1 MLHKYNEAKKDR
13 VKSQKDEQ
21 LLTNKMKLLS
31 QEEKKVKRKISQE
44 YKNNENAE
52 RIRVNVLKNK
62 EMVEEA
68 RRLKAL
74 YLEEQRIQ
82 NNHQRDGIRI
92 TLSNWRNEL
101 AEKKQNEAVKA
112 KMEKN
117 EIEKIIQMK
126 KIEKE
131 NENKK
136 MHDKVKKDYFEKEQK
151 KKKDDYLKKLKMK
164 KELENKIKNE
174 LNTKN
179 NIDNSINTYQ
189 EKSIQILQRINTID
203 LDISQISN
211 QTNKKMHHRKN
222 SNSNTSSSTK
232 KKYGY

>member
-1 MLHKYNEAKKDR
+1 M
-13 VKSQKDEQ
+13 KSQKDEQ

-74 YLEEQRIQ
+74 SLEEQRIQ

-136 MHDKVKKDYFEKEQK
+136 MHDKVKKEYFEKEQK
-151 KKKDDYLKKLKMK
+151 KKKDDYLRKLKMK

-174 LNTKN
+174 LNTKS
-179 NIDNSINTYQ
+179 NIDNSKKNTLISLSDKELVEIINKTEDEMIYDILKERTQ
-189 EKSIQILQRINTID
+189 IKSKTFSHEEFLLYLEKLN
-203 LDISQISN
+203 
-211 QTNKKMHHRKN
+211 
-222 SNSNTSSSTK
+222 SSSE
-232 KKYGY
+232 

>member
-1 MLHKYNEAKKDR
+1 M
-13 VKSQKDEQ
+13 KSQKDEQ

-74 YLEEQRIQ
+74 SLEEQRIQ

-101 AEKKQNEAVKA
+101 A
-112 KMEKN
+112 
-117 EIEKIIQMK
+117 
-126 KIEKE
+126 
-131 NENKK
+131 
-136 MHDKVKKDYFEKEQK
+136 
-151 KKKDDYLKKLKMK
+151 
-164 KELENKIKNE
+164 
-174 LNTKN
+174 
-179 NIDNSINTYQ
+179 
-189 EKSIQILQRINTID
+189 
-203 LDISQISN
+203 
-211 QTNKKMHHRKN
+211 
-222 SNSNTSSSTK
+222 
-232 KKYGY
+232 

>member
-1 MLHKYNEAKKDR
+1 
-13 VKSQKDEQ
+13 
-21 LLTNKMKLLS
+21 MKLLS

-68 RRLKAL
+68 RKIKAL

-136 MHDKVKKDYFEKEQK
+136 MHDKVKKEYFEKEQK
-151 KKKDDYLKKLKMK
+151 KKKDDYLRKLKMK

-174 LNTKN
+174 LNTKS

-189 EKSIQILQRINTID
+189 EKSIQILQRINTIV

-211 QTNKKMHHRKN
+211 QPNKKIHQRKN
-222 SNSNTSSSTK
+222 SNSNTSTSTK
-232 KKYGY
+232 KKYGF

>member
-1 MLHKYNEAKKDR
+1 M
-13 VKSQKDEQ
+13 KSQKDEQ

-68 RRLKAL
+68 RKLKAL

-136 MHDKVKKDYFEKEQK
+136 MHDKVKKEYFEKEQK
-151 KKKDDYLKKLKMK
+151 KKKDDYLRKLKMK

-174 LNTKN
+174 LNTKS

-211 QTNKKMHHRKN
+211 QPNKKIHQRKN
-222 SNSNTSSSTK
+222 SNSNTSTSTK
-232 KKYGY
+232 KKYGF

>member
-1 MLHKYNEAKKDR
+1 M
-13 VKSQKDEQ
+13 KSQKDEQ

-68 RRLKAL
+68 RKLKVL

-136 MHDKVKKDYFEKEQK
+136 MHDKVKKEYFEKEQK
-151 KKKDDYLKKLKMK
+151 KKKDDYLRKLKMK

-174 LNTKN
+174 LNTKS

-211 QTNKKMHHRKN
+211 QPNKKIHQRKN
-222 SNSNTSSSTK
+222 SNSNTSTSTK
-232 KKYGY
+232 KKYGF

>member
-1 MLHKYNEAKKDR
+1 
-13 VKSQKDEQ
+13 
-21 LLTNKMKLLS
+21 MKLLS

-68 RRLKAL
+68 RKLKAL

-136 MHDKVKKDYFEKEQK
+136 MHDKVKKEYFEKEQK
-151 KKKDDYLKKLKMK
+151 KKKDDYLRKLKMK

-174 LNTKN
+174 LN
-179 NIDNSINTYQ
+179 
-189 EKSIQILQRINTID
+189 EKSII
-203 LDISQISN
+203 
-211 QTNKKMHHRKN
+211 
-222 SNSNTSSSTK
+222 
-232 KKYGY
+232 Y

>member
-74 YLEEQRIQ
+74 SLEEQRIQ

-136 MHDKVKKDYFEKEQK
+136 MHDKVKKEYFEKVQK
-151 KKKDDYLKKLKMK
+151 KKKDDYLRKLKMK

-174 LNTKN
+174 LNTKS

-211 QTNKKMHHRKN
+211 QPNKKIHQRKN
-222 SNSNTSSSTK
+222 SNSNTSTSTK
-232 KKYGY
+232 KKYGF

>member
-1 MLHKYNEAKKDR
+1 M
-13 VKSQKDEQ
+13 KSQKDEQ

-68 RRLKAL
+68 RKLKAL

-136 MHDKVKKDYFEKEQK
+136 MHDKVKKEYFEKEQK
-151 KKKDDYLKKLKMK
+151 KKKDDYLRKLKMK

-174 LNTKN
+174 LNEKSI
-179 NIDNSINTYQ
+179 IDNSINTYQ

-211 QTNKKMHHRKN
+211 QPNKKIHQRKN
-222 SNSNTSSSTK
+222 SNSNTSTSTK
-232 KKYGY
+232 KKYGF

>member
-1 MLHKYNEAKKDR
+1 
-13 VKSQKDEQ
+13 
-21 LLTNKMKLLS
+21 MKLLS

-68 RRLKAL
+68 RKLKAL

-136 MHDKVKKDYFEKEQK
+136 MHDKVKKEYFEKEQK
-151 KKKDDYLKKLKMK
+151 KKKDDYLRKLKMK

-174 LNTKN
+174 LNEKSI
-179 NIDNSINTYQ
+179 IDNSINTYQ

-211 QTNKKMHHRKN
+211 QPNKKIHQRKN
-222 SNSNTSSSTK
+222 SNSNTSTSTK
-232 KKYGY
+232 KKYGF

>member
-1 MLHKYNEAKKDR
+1 
-13 VKSQKDEQ
+13 
-21 LLTNKMKLLS
+21 MKLLS

-68 RRLKAL
+68 KRLKAL

-136 MHDKVKKDYFEKEQK
+136 MHDKVKKESFEKEQK
-151 KKKDDYLKKLKMK
+151 KKKDDYLRKLKMK

-174 LNTKN
+174 LNTKS

-211 QTNKKMHHRKN
+211 QPNKKIHQRKN
-222 SNSNTSSSTK
+222 SNSNTSTSTK
-232 KKYGY
+232 KKYGF

>member
-101 AEKKQNEAVKA
+101 AGKKQNEAVKA

>member
-1 MLHKYNEAKKDR
+1 M
-13 VKSQKDEQ
+13 KSQKDEQ

-74 YLEEQRIQ
+74 SLEEQRIQ

-136 MHDKVKKDYFEKEQK
+136 MHDKVKKE
-151 KKKDDYLKKLKMK
+151 YLKETISK
-164 KELENKIKNE
+164 K
-174 LNTKN
+174 
-179 NIDNSINTYQ
+179 Q
-189 EKSIQILQRINTID
+189 F
-203 LDISQISN
+203 
-211 QTNKKMHHRKN
+211 
-222 SNSNTSSSTK
+222 
-232 KKYGY
+232 

>member
-1 MLHKYNEAKKDR
+1 
-13 VKSQKDEQ
+13 
-21 LLTNKMKLLS
+21 MKLLS

-136 MHDKVKKDYFEKEQK
+136 MHDKVKKEYFEKEQK
-151 KKKDDYLKKLKMK
+151 KKKDDYLRKLKMK

-174 LNTKN
+174 LNTKS

-211 QTNKKMHHRKN
+211 QPNKKIHQRKN
-222 SNSNTSSSTK
+222 SNSNTSTSTK
-232 KKYGY
+232 KKYGF

>member
-1 MLHKYNEAKKDR
+1 
-13 VKSQKDEQ
+13 
-21 LLTNKMKLLS
+21 MKLLS

-68 RRLKAL
+68 RKLKAL

-136 MHDKVKKDYFEKEQK
+136 MHDKVKKEYFEKEQK
-151 KKKDDYLKKLKMK
+151 KKKDDYLRKLKMK

-174 LNTKN
+174 LNTKS

-211 QTNKKMHHRKN
+211 QPNKKIHQRKN
-222 SNSNTSSSTK
+222 SNSNTSTSTK
-232 KKYGY
+232 KKYGF

>member
-1 MLHKYNEAKKDR
+1 M
-13 VKSQKDEQ
+13 KSQKDEQ

-68 RRLKAL
+68 RRVKAL

-82 NNHQRDGIRI
+82 NNHQRNGIRI

-136 MHDKVKKDYFEKEQK
+136 MHDKVKKEYFEKEQK
-151 KKKDDYLKKLKMK
+151 KKKDDYLRKLKMK

-174 LNTKN
+174 LNTKS

-211 QTNKKMHHRKN
+211 QPNKKIHQRKN
-222 SNSNTSSSTK
+222 SNSNTSTSTK
-232 KKYGY
+232 KKYGF

>member
-1 MLHKYNEAKKDR
+1 M
-13 VKSQKDEQ
+13 KSQKDEQ

-136 MHDKVKKDYFEKEQK
+136 MHDKVKKEYFEKEQK
-151 KKKDDYLKKLKMK
+151 KKKDDYLRKLKMK

-174 LNTKN
+174 LNTKS

-211 QTNKKMHHRKN
+211 QPNKKIHQRKN
-222 SNSNTSSSTK
+222 SNSNTSTSTK
-232 KKYGY
+232 KKYGF

>member
-1 MLHKYNEAKKDR
+1 M
-13 VKSQKDEQ
+13 KSQKDEQ

-136 MHDKVKKDYFEKEQK
+136 MHDKVKKEYFEKEQK
-151 KKKDDYLKKLKMK
+151 KKKDDYLRKLKMK

-174 LNTKN
+174 LNEKSI
-179 NIDNSINTYQ
+179 IDNSINTYQ

-211 QTNKKMHHRKN
+211 QPNKKIHQRKN
-222 SNSNTSSSTK
+222 SNSNTSTSTK
-232 KKYGY
+232 KKYGF

>member
-1 MLHKYNEAKKDR
+1 M
-13 VKSQKDEQ
+13 KSQKDEQ

-74 YLEEQRIQ
+74 SLEEQRIQ

-136 MHDKVKKDYFEKEQK
+136 MHDKVKKEYFEKEQK
-151 KKKDDYLKKLKMK
+151 KKKDDYLRKLKMK
-164 KELENKIKNE
+164 KELENK
-174 LNTKN
+174 LNTKS

-211 QTNKKMHHRKN
+211 QPNKKIHQRKN
-222 SNSNTSSSTK
+222 SNSNTSTSTK
-232 KKYGY
+232 KKYGF

>member
-1 MLHKYNEAKKDR
+1 M
-13 VKSQKDEQ
+13 KSQKDEQ

-68 RRLKAL
+68 RRVKAL

-136 MHDKVKKDYFEKEQK
+136 MHDKVKKEYFEKEQK
-151 KKKDDYLKKLKMK
+151 KKKDDYLRKLKMK

-174 LNTKN
+174 LNTKS

-211 QTNKKMHHRKN
+211 QPNKKIHQRKN
-222 SNSNTSSSTK
+222 SNSNTSTSTK
-232 KKYGY
+232 KKYGF

>member
-1 MLHKYNEAKKDR
+1 M
-13 VKSQKDEQ
+13 KSQKDEQ

-68 RRLKAL
+68 RKLKVL

-136 MHDKVKKDYFEKEQK
+136 MHDKVKKEYFEKEQK
-151 KKKDDYLKKLKMK
+151 KKKDDYLRKLKMK

-174 LNTKN
+174 LNEKSI
-179 NIDNSINTYQ
+179 IDNSINTYQ

-211 QTNKKMHHRKN
+211 QPNKKIHQRKN
-222 SNSNTSSSTK
+222 SNSNTSTSTK
-232 KKYGY
+232 KKYGF

>member
-1 MLHKYNEAKKDR
+1 M
-13 VKSQKDEQ
+13 KSQKDEQ

-68 RRLKAL
+68 RKLKAL

-136 MHDKVKKDYFEKEQK
+136 MHDKVKKEYFEKEQK
-151 KKKDDYLKKLKMK
+151 KKKDDYLRKLKMK

-174 LNTKN
+174 LNTKS

-189 EKSIQILQRINTID
+189 EKSIQILERINTID

-211 QTNKKMHHRKN
+211 QPNKKIHQRKN
-222 SNSNTSSSTK
+222 SNSNTSTSTK
-232 KKYGY
+232 KKYGF